1 MTVQPSL
8 RAALKK
14 LVENPRLSVKQRLSA
29 FTRLQ
34 QLGVPTALLERLL
47 RDRKLPVRL
56 LSAVTTAYDARLEIQ
71 RWKREQK
78 RKTAAPNVLGIRPD
92 LSD

>member
-1 MTVQPSL
+1 MASTPSV
-8 RAALKK
+8 RVALKK
-14 LVENPRLSVKQRLSA
+14 IVENKRASCKARLAA
-29 FTRLQ
+29 FTRMQ
-34 QLGVPTALLERLL
+34 ALGIPTAVLERLL
-47 RDRKLPVRL
+47 RTNLPVRL
-56 LSAVTTAYDARLEIQ
+56 LSAVAAAYDARLEIQ